1 MVFEI
6 PDNLNLTKLPSSGKH
21 FNFTPD
27 FSNLVIIQ
35 NKLPFPRWFK
45 NEDST
50 VYDINYAVLAFF
62 SSYLTNVQYLSVG
75 ENDLIELPDEIG
87 MKNT

>member
-6 PDNLNLTKLPSSGKH
+6 PDNLNLTKLPSLGKH
-21 FNFTPD
+21 FNFSPD
-27 FSNLVIIQ
+27 FSNLVTIE
-35 NKLPFPRWFK
+35 NNLPFPRLFK

-50 VYDINYAVLAFF
+50 VYDINYAILAFF

-75 ENDLIELPDEIG
+75 ENDLTELPDEIG

>member
-1 MVFEI
+1 MTIE
-6 PDNLNLTKLPSSGKH
+6 
-21 FNFTPD
+21 
-27 FSNLVIIQ
+27 
-35 NKLPFPRWFK
+35 NKLPFPRLFK

-50 VYDINYAVLAFF
+50 VYDINYAILAFF

-75 ENDLIELPDEIG
+75 ENDLTELPDEIG